1 MQRDRRS
8 SQNGRMSGLRP
19 LLTFLALGA
28 VWLFCVNARASIA
41 ADSTQMNGDI
51 SAYTGQTSPAR
62 SQGGSFLQTYENR
75 SGYCQA
81 PNIHT
86 GTCSCPAG
94 YTPRLVSY
102 SEGPVISEWGELSWY
117 RQGYICER

>member
-8 SQNGRMSGLRP
+8 LQNGGVCRLTP
-19 LLTFLALGA
+19 LLTFLLLIA
-28 VWLFCVNARASIA
+28 VPLSCLSAGEPLSG
-41 ADSTQMNGDI
+41 DSAQVNGDI
-51 SAYTGQTSPAR
+51 SAYTGQTLPGRAV
-62 SQGGSFLQTYENR
+62 GGSFLQKYENR
-75 SGYCQA
+75 SWHCQM
-81 PNIHT
+81 PNMQT

-94 YTPRLVSY
+94 YVPRMVSY